1 MCPVHIVYIYTY
13 YAKRVKSESAVLTCV
28 SRAGNQA
35 ASTMGGSPQFYNG
48 ISHAHGLKAR
58 VGQKNLVGSYK
69 VQRKGKVVP
78 LSSFIGDQM
87 KNSAKKSPSQ
97 KLMVGSFQVQFR
109 EVVVYMSVTVS

>member
-1 MCPVHIVYIYTY
+1 
-13 YAKRVKSESAVLTCV
+13 
-28 SRAGNQA
+28 
-35 ASTMGGSPQFYNG
+35 MGGSPQFYNG

-69 VQRKGKVVP
+69 VQRKGMPKGGKVVP

-97 KLMVGSFQVQFR
+97 KLLVGSFQVQVRGF
-109 EVVVYMSVTVS
+109 VVHMSVTVS